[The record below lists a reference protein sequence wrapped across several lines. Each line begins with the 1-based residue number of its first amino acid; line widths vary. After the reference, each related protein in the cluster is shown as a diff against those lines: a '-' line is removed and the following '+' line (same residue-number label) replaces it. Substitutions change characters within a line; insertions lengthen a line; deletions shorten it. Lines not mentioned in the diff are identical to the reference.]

1 MNYFVVVLV
10 HFSLLL
16 GRLAANP
23 GEYGP
28 SEDGALQV
36 VSKEA
41 FCNAVGFQSGSPW
54 SDCREA
60 SGCVWMRGLNKC
72 ISSEKYS
79 THPLVVSGVLLLAI
93 MGLVT
98 GFYLLCCFGRAKD
111 VRDMGLLDIDHPQ
124 EIPAIE
130 VAEIEVINVWAAEA
144 ASVEEQQEEEE
155 QQQEEEEVE
164 EVEAEQEEEEE
175 ETRRGAEEIGAA
187 MDPGMISNTAQ
198 IAHANM
204 DFNHHPIVLL

>member
-72 ISSEKYS
+72 ISSEK
-79 THPLVVSGVLLLAI
+79 
-93 MGLVT
+93 
-98 GFYLLCCFGRAKD
+98 
-111 VRDMGLLDIDHPQ
+111 